1 MAVIKVEEFR
11 GDHNKLFL
19 TTRTSYNLSG
29 VAVSTYSDFLKI
41 AKARFKVANNKLR
54 VGFGYVV
61 GDDLYLSFRDIP
73 KKQNKKSYY
82 VRVAYVIN

>member
-11 GDHNKLFL
+11 GEHNKLYLVTRDNRDNL
-19 TTRTSYNLSG
+19 TE
-29 VAVSTYSDFLKI
+29 FKKI

-54 VGFGYVV
+54 IGFGCVV
-61 GDDLYLSFRDIP
+61 GDDLYLSFRNIP
-73 KKQNKKSYY
+73 NTNKKTYY